1 MSMIIKQNPD
11 KKQLIEIVKAVADN
25 DGYCPCKLAHTDENL
40 CMCEDFRKQE
50 EAGFCHCGRYYKVQ
64 QWPIVTLCGS
74 TKFKDSF
81 IRAREIFTRGGWIVL
96 GPEIY
101 KHTDHQDLTD
111 EEIQDLNDIH
121 FSKIEMADV
130 VFIVNEGG
138 YIGEQTQKEIEWA
151 TELNKKIVYM
161 EDKGE

>member
-11 KKQLIEIVKAVADN
+11 KKKLVEIVKAVADN
-25 DGYCPCKLAHTDENL
+25 EGYCPCKLAHTNENL

-50 EAGFCHCGRYYKVQ
+50 EAGFCHCGRYYKVG

>member
-11 KKQLIEIVKAVADN
+11 KKQLIAIIKAVADN
-25 DGYCPCKLAHTDENL
+25 DGYCPCKLTHTDENL

-50 EAGFCHCGRYYKVQ
+50 EAGFCHCGRFYKVEQ
-64 QWPIVTLCGS
+64 CPIIVLCGS
-74 TKFKDSF
+74 TKFKDLF
-81 IRAREIFTRGGWIVL
+81 ISLRELFTRYGWIVL
-96 GPEIY
+96 SPEIY
-101 KHTDHQDLTD
+101 KHADHQNLTD
-111 EEIQDLNDIH
+111 EEIQDLNNIH

-130 VFIVNEGG
+130 VFIINKNG